1 MQVRRYAISSSRVIV
16 SDSKSLNVAVSDQ
29 ARSGQEGSERVGAD
43 QMKIEI
49 ILEFLVALPSH

>member
-29 ARSGQEGSERVGAD
+29 ARGGQEGSERVGAD